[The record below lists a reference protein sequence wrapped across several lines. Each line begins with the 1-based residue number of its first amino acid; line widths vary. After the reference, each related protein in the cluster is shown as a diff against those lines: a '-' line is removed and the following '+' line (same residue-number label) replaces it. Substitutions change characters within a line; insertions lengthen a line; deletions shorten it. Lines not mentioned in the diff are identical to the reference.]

1 MCFSTQLTFGWRIST
16 NAEHFTAQRTWKHGV
31 YVLFTVTMWN
41 VLQNGPGACWMVFTL
56 GALRNAS
63 NMIVLLEIIT
73 TFQADET
80 VGQIHSDMIQ
90 ILNTYNCFAWCKVF
104 ELQNIKI
111 ELDSNTLSKDRFRV
125 IDGKL
130 DATNLRFRNLCSVF
144 NKFAKLSL

>member
-1 MCFSTQLTFGWRIST
+1 
-16 NAEHFTAQRTWKHGV
+16 
-31 YVLFTVTMWN
+31 
-41 VLQNGPGACWMVFTL
+41 MVFTL

-80 VGQIHSDMIQ
+80 VGQIHGDMIQ